1 MVQCEELARLE
12 DRVGVELEVM
22 WFVFYLVL
30 YCMLNEI
37 SFGSHPFF
45 PSLFLPHHSVTP
57 RYKTF
62 LMVTILQL
70 KVAKGDLLKK
80 KSQS

>member
-1 MVQCEELARLE
+1 
-12 DRVGVELEVM
+12 
-22 WFVFYLVL
+22 
-30 YCMLNEI
+30 MLNEI

-80 KSQS
+80 QSQS